1 LVILFDDNLFYRV
14 STIAREDIMKKRLLA
29 SLICLILLMG
39 SMTTA
44 IAAFKLQYKDE
55 GGAVRQIQNRLRQ
68 LHYYSEIADGKFNH
82 DTVVAVRAFQRN
94 NGLKMDGVVGPATY
108 TKLFSSSAIPMPPST
123 TSISPTI
130 RIQFGHEGPAVTMLQ
145 EKLWDLKYFTGT
157 VDGKFGYTT
166 ISAVRAFQQ
175 ANGLKVDGIVGNA
188 TWAKLNDPSAI
199 PKPSTLATPKPG
211 DASARVVYGQKNN
224 LVKQI
229 QERLKALG
237 YYEGAIDSTF
247 GYSTY
252 LAVRDF
258 QKVHNLQVDGIV
270 GSITW
275 HKMMGGSALPK
286 PAPVAPAPGSLR
298 LELGSTGLLV
308 QQVQEKLVAL
318 KYYGG
323 PVDAKYG
330 YSTVEAVRAF
340 QKVNGVKDD
349 GVVGPLTWAKLMSGS
364 PLPKP
369 TATPVPGIPTLEPT
383 ATGTPAP
390 TATPTPPG
398 TGIKLRYGAKNAL
411 VGQVQERLNALGYYS
426 GDIDNAFG
434 YSTYLA
440 VRSFQ
445 RYNKLKV
452 DGVVGPVTWRTM
464 MSPSPVY
471 KPE

>member
-1 LVILFDDNLFYRV
+1 
-14 STIAREDIMKKRLLA
+14 MKKRLLA
-29 SLICLILLMG
+29 SLICLILLVG
-39 SMTTA
+39 SLTTA
-44 IAAFKLQYKDE
+44 IAAFKLKYGDE

-68 LHYYSEIADGKFNH
+68 LNYYSDIADGKYGYS
-82 DTVVAVRAFQRN
+82 TVVAVRAFQRN
-94 NGLKMDGVVGPATY
+94 NGLKMDGIVGPATY

-123 TSISPTI
+123 TPISPTI

-145 EKLWDLKYFTGT
+145 EKLWELKYFTGV

-166 ISAVRAFQQ
+166 KSAVSAFQQ

-188 TWAKLNDPSAI
+188 TWAKLNDPSAV

-211 DASARVVYGQKNN
+211 DASARVVYGQTNN

-229 QERLKALG
+229 QDRLTALG

-252 LAVRDF
+252 QAVRDF
-258 QKVHNLQVDGIV
+258 QAVNNLQVDGIV

-275 HKMMGGSALPK
+275 HKMMDGSALPK
-286 PAPVAPAPGSLR
+286 PPPTVPAPGPLR

-308 QQVQEKLVAL
+308 QQVQEKLIEL

-323 PVDAKYG
+323 PLDGKYG
-330 YSTVEAVRAF
+330 YSTVTAVRAF
-340 QKVNGVKDD
+340 QQVNGVTAD
-349 GVVGPLTWAKLMSGS
+349 GIVGQKTWDKMMKGS

-369 TATPVPGIPTLEPT
+369 ADIPVPVPTLKPT
-383 ATGTPAP
+383 PTGTPKP

-398 TGIKLRYGAKNAL
+398 TGIKLRYGMKSVL
-411 VGQVQERLNALGYYS
+411 VGQVQERLKALGYY
-426 GDIDNAFG
+426 GAGIDNAFG

-445 RYNKLKV
+445 RYNGLKV
-452 DGVVGPVTWRTM
+452 DGVVGPATWRAM

-471 KPE
+471 KPK